1 MSAEPKHGRRNRIK
15 GGNGMGNGQE
25 RREIKRRARASV
37 RRHYLL
43 FLFICLIAAAIG
55 TQFRSELRFLQLNR
69 EQIETADR
77 FLASFGREGFEAD
90 SRGVLAMAVRRITN
104 GSLTSI
110 IDETIRSLAG
120 SSELLLS
127 VGILLSGAVF
137 VLLWVFVVDPFDV
150 AMRRPFLEGRVYA
163 RVGLHRLTYP
173 LQVRRWVRVSLAML
187 RMNIQQLLWSLT
199 VVGGIIKN
207 YAYAM
212 TPFILAEN
220 PDLTGKEAIL
230 LSRRMMDGHKRALF
244 VLDVTLLP
252 WRVLSVLTL
261 GLSDVFF
268 ASSYRVAA
276 YAEFYACRRE
286 EALAAGLEGA
296 GVLRDTYLYE
306 RADAETLAAA
316 YPETARETDIPER
329 RYRNGVERF
338 FCETFGVTLWPEEQ
352 DMEIERAQ
360 MQALHGRY
368 AAQCAAGE
376 AYPLRLGPLPVV
388 EKKQR
393 RTLLYSRK
401 YSVFSLVM
409 IFFIFSMIGWAW
421 EVGLHLLEYGT
432 FVNRG
437 VLHGPWLPIYG
448 AGVVLTLLA
457 LYRARKKPVLE
468 FVLTMVLCGAVEYM
482 TAYVLETTHGG
493 ARWWDYGGY
502 FLNLHGR
509 ICAEGLLVFGLGGMA
524 AVYGAAPLLDNLLR
538 RMKRGVLLGL
548 CAVLLVC
555 FAADQIYSSANP
567 NAGAGITS
575 IESAA
580 QTQEAAVAEDAPQE
594 AGVAL

>member
-1 MSAEPKHGRRNRIK
+1 
-15 GGNGMGNGQE
+15 MGNGQE
-25 RREIKRRARASV
+25 RRGMKRRARANV
-37 RRHYLL
+37 RRHYLV
-43 FLFICLIAAAIG
+43 FIFICLIAAAIG
-55 TQFRSELRFLQLNR
+55 AEFRSELRFLQLNS
-69 EQIETADR
+69 EQIGAVDS

-90 SRGVLAMAVRRITN
+90 SRGVLAMAVRRVTN
-104 GSLTSI
+104 GSMTGI
-110 IDETIRSLAG
+110 INETIESLAG
-120 SSELLLS
+120 SNELLLS
-127 VGILLSGAVF
+127 LGILLSGAVF
-137 VLLWVFVVDPFDV
+137 VLLWVFIVDPFYV

-163 RVGLHRLTYP
+163 RAGLHRLIFP
-173 LQVRRWVRVSLAML
+173 LQVRRWVKVCLAML
-187 RMNIQQLLWSLT
+187 RVNIQQLLWSLT

-207 YAYAM
+207 YSYAM
-212 TPFILAEN
+212 APFILAEN

-230 LSRRMMDGHKRALF
+230 LSRRMMNGHKWALF
-244 VLDVTLLP
+244 VMDMTFLP
-252 WRVLSVLTL
+252 WKVLAVLTL

-268 ASSYRVAA
+268 GSSYRVAA
-276 YAEFYACRRE
+276 FAEFYACRRE
-286 EALAAGLEGA
+286 EALASGLEGA
-296 GVLRDTYLYE
+296 GALCDTALFE
-306 RADAETLAAA
+306 RADAQTLAAA
-316 YPETARETDIPER
+316 YPETAQEIVIPER

-338 FCETFGVTLWPEEQ
+338 FCETFGVTLWPDEQ

-360 MQALHGRY
+360 MRMLRGRY

-376 AYPLRLGPLPVV
+376 AYPLRLCPLPAA
-388 EKKQR
+388 ERQQR
-393 RTLLYSRK
+393 EPILYSRK
-401 YSVFSLVM
+401 YSVVSLVL
-409 IFFIFSMIGWAW
+409 IFFIFSMIGWGW
-421 EVGLHLLEYGT
+421 EVGLHLLEHGT

-482 TAYVLETTHGG
+482 TAYYLETTHGG

-538 RMKRGVLLGL
+538 RMKRGVLAGL
-548 CAVLLVC
+548 CALLLLC
-555 FAADQIYSSANP
+555 FAADQIYSGAHP

-575 IESAA
+575 IEFGA
-580 QTQEAAVAEDAPQE
+580 QTEAQTAALAEDEGQK
-594 AGVAL
+594 AGAAL